1 MVPGLLKQGHGH
13 THIALDHTD
22 FVGRKHRLDHRSNE
36 CSGCRRHFTRLEAHR
51 VAGAD
56 CVHQRNQTQIHRK
69 VPRRHNE
76 GNPFGLVVD
85 FSPPRNQCQR
95 QRQAVGAR
103 PAAQVGE
110 HVVNRILDRKQ
121 LIEVA
126 FDFWSIEVRSHGS
139 VKFASAAN
147 EFRSQCLESVA
158 AVAQWERGNAGGGGL
173 EGLKFGGERWRHTP
187 KVTRRDAAQFATMPS
202 RRRMMR
208 FARCAISSSW
218 VTTTSVLPAW

>member
-103 PAAQVGE
+103 PTAQVGN
-110 HVVNRILDRKQ
+110 HVVYRVFDRKE

-173 EGLKFGGERWRHTP
+173 EGLKFGSE
-187 KVTRRDAAQFATMPS
+187 
-202 RRRMMR
+202 
-208 FARCAISSSW
+208 
-218 VTTTSVLPAW
+218 